1 MYIPFDQKFKRKL
14 VARQVSGDQ
23 ETVRI
28 YIKGAPEFV
37 LPICS
42 QTLDVNVQPKEL
54 TENDT
59 ATILNHIVSLEMAQ
73 GGLKVLSYAFK
84 EMRSTELNSLFERFD
99 VESPDFRK
107 ELETDMVYL
116 CTFGML
122 DELREDIEDSVKQ
135 LKYGCEEQ
143 NCDA

>member
-1 MYIPFDQKFKRKL
+1 
-14 VARQVSGDQ
+14 
-23 ETVRI
+23 
-28 YIKGAPEFV
+28 
-37 LPICS
+37 
-42 QTLDVNVQPKEL
+42 
-54 TENDT
+54 
-59 ATILNHIVSLEMAQ
+59 MAQ

-84 EMRSTELNSLFERFD
+84 EMRSAELNNLFERFD

-135 LKYGCEEQ
+135 LKFGCEE
-143 NCDA
+143 NACDG

>member
-1 MYIPFDQKFKRKL
+1 MYIPFDQRFKRKL
-14 VARQVSGDQ
+14 VARQVSGDP

-28 YIKGAPEFV
+28 YVKGAPEFV

-84 EMRSTELNSLFERFD
+84 EMRTTELERLMAEFD

-122 DELREDIEDSVKQ
+122 DELREDIEESVK
-135 LKYGCEEQ
+135 
-143 NCDA
+143 